1 MNNFTSLFCLLFLT
15 LSLQAQVSKTI
26 NISAGGLSSALSESE
41 KSTITNLTI
50 SGTIDA
56 RDFLVMRESMAVLS
70 VLNISSAS
78 VSGYV
83 GTLGSPGS
91 IQAYPAN
98 TIPESAFNSKVKLKS
113 IVLPNNLTS
122 IGAQA
127 FMGCKGLTSVTVPS
141 SLNSIKISAF
151 NGCSSLNTLTIPS
164 SVTLIEGYCFSW
176 CPAAITVS
184 ASNPNYSSVDGVL
197 FDKEKTVLIHCPAS
211 KYGIYT
217 IPETVVTISP
227 DAFLNCM
234 SLSAVVI
241 PSTVTSI
248 GRGAFYQCM
257 QLTSIV
263 LPPNLTS
270 IEEETFNNCRNLI
283 SVVLP
288 STVTTIKKAAF
299 INCVELASIS
309 FPSTLTSIG
318 DNAFDNCSNLTSIT
332 IPSTIQTINKQAFRY
347 CTKLTS
353 INVDSPNPIDLS
365 LSPEVFYNVDNTSCT
380 LYVPYMTKDIYAAA
394 NQWGDFSTIVDRSGF
409 YLSSSRA
416 DVFAEEGNRDS
427 IVIFADVPWTISSI
441 PSWLTVFPENG
452 TGNDTLVF
460 TANANTE
467 YTDRRAN
474 LTVSATGIPSQTIE
488 FIQWGLPKTVTVTAG
503 NLSQEI
509 SSLEKNS
516 ISNLK
521 LIGTINACDFK
532 TMRDSMPVLSV
543 VDLSEV
549 SIVQYSGTMGTS
561 GINSFYSA
569 NSIPEYAFCT
579 PGTLTGKNSLH
590 RIIPPSNITLIGK
603 YAFYGCRN
611 IKNFTMSPLVSQ
623 IENFAFNGCSNLTS
637 FVTNSTLTSLGA
649 YSFSG
654 CKNLV
659 SFQFPTSL
667 ESIGGNAFENC
678 IKLTSIEIPASIT
691 SMGSAV
697 FKGCSGLQSATVNA
711 SIPELGMKLFY
722 GCSKLTSFAIPPTV
736 KSIGENAFG
745 YCSNLNTIS
754 IPSTATSI
762 KQEAFSYCIN
772 LQNVTLPES
781 LTYIGTY
788 AFEMCTSLL
797 SLTIPPK
804 VTAINDYT
812 FYQCQNLA
820 SITIPP
826 SVKTIGEYAFY
837 ECSSLTSV
845 EIPSSVTSIERSA
858 FSSCYELSTINLPS
872 SVKSIGVGAF
882 SENWSLTS
890 VTIPESMTKIE
901 HLTFFRC
908 GLTAITIPET
918 ITSIGN
924 NAFSNCTDI
933 DSIKVESSVPIDL
946 TNSIDVFDRV
956 DKSTCKLYVPYGSSA
971 LYKTADQ
978 WEDFIQIIEYD
989 FYVEFPEV
997 RLNAEEGSQARLWL
1011 SAHTEW
1017 TASSDQPW
1025 LTVSPSTGSG
1035 EDSLIFTAQA
1045 NDTNIER
1052 MATVTVST
1060 IGETPI
1066 TIQVI
1071 QKLSSLNE
1079 FKAQAI
1085 STHQVDVEWIR
1096 NLSNDSVLV
1105 AFSNTDSFGE
1115 PVDGDIYEPG
1125 DVLPGGGV
1133 ILYFG
1138 SGTNCI
1144 HSGLTPGAKYYYK
1157 AWSYRPAFYSG
1168 SKVCTTLTHLN
1179 FPYIQ
1184 EFSIG
1189 ELPAGWSVAD
1199 NIGNNEIWVFT
1210 DLEKYDFN
1218 STTSEN
1224 GFATIS
1230 SYEYGVGS
1238 GQNTELISPIFDISA
1253 IADSSIIISFEHEYY
1268 EEDYGNSV
1276 SFYYS
1281 LDAGKTWITSKDWD
1295 SSTSSVELFSTT
1307 FSTQL
1312 YGHSQIM
1319 FKWSYTGNYPESW
1332 AIDDIQLFTYD
1343 CTPVINFPY
1352 TQDFSAPHLPF
1363 CWTIDDH
1370 VGNNQI
1376 WTFNNPRN
1384 RIISTSTSENGFAII
1399 DSDNYGSG
1407 GIQNCDLISP
1417 VFDFSQLNAPE
1428 KISLEFSHVFSFYE
1442 PSIATLSYSTDN
1454 GTSWDTLQT
1463 WGKDTQNPEQYTI
1476 DLTRELANQSQVQF
1490 KWNYCGEFAWYW
1502 AIDDITVSAEEGG
1515 LVPRILAVSDTTLH
1529 ESNIACFNALD
1540 TVIVAGDETNVIL
1553 ESASS
1558 VEIIA
1563 GKTIRFMPG
1572 FHAREGSN
1580 LFGHITTNNTFC
1592 LYEKSPGIE
1601 HFETEKSEPIS
1612 ITADTS
1618 TIITITQKQA
1628 KIYPNPNNG
1637 QFIVDMNQFE
1647 GISKIM
1653 ITTTSGVVV
1662 YKAQT
1667 EDKTIQ
1673 IELNH
1678 LSKGL
1683 YFVNI
1688 ENRKYHQC
1696 NKIIIQ

>member
-1 MNNFTSLFCLLFLT
+1 VN
-15 LSLQAQVSKTI
+15 
-26 NISAGGLSSALSESE
+26 
-41 KSTITNLTI
+41 
-50 SGTIDA
+50 
-56 RDFLVMRESMAVLS
+56 
-70 VLNISSAS
+70 
-78 VSGYV
+78 
-83 GTLGSPGS
+83 
-91 IQAYPAN
+91 AN
-98 TIPESAFNSKVKLKS
+98 
-113 IVLPNNLTS
+113 
-122 IGAQA
+122 
-127 FMGCKGLTSVTVPS
+127 
-141 SLNSIKISAF
+141 
-151 NGCSSLNTLTIPS
+151 
-164 SVTLIEGYCFSW
+164 
-176 CPAAITVS
+176 
-184 ASNPNYSSVDGVL
+184 NPNYSSDQGIL
-197 FDKEKTVLIHCPAS
+197 FDKDKTVLIHCPAS
-211 KYGIYT
+211 KSGSYT
-217 IPETVVTISP
+217 IPESVVTIGP
-227 DAFLNCM
+227 EAFMNCK
-234 SLSAVVI
+234 SLSSLTI
-241 PSTVTSI
+241 PPTVTAI

-257 QLTSIV
+257 LLTSIQ

-270 IEEETFNNCRNLI
+270 IEEETFFNCRDLV

-288 STVTTIKKAAF
+288 STLTTIKRAAF
-299 INCVELASIS
+299 INCVELASIT

-318 DNAFDNCSNLTSIT
+318 DNAFGNCSSLSSIT
-332 IPSTIQTINKQAFRY
+332 IPSSIQTINKQAFRY
-347 CTKLTS
+347 CSNLTS
-353 INVDSPNPIDLS
+353 IYVDSPNPINLS
-365 LSPEVFYNVDNTSCT
+365 LSPEVFYGVDYASCT
-380 LYVPYMTKDIYAAA
+380 LYVPYMTKEMYAAA
-394 NQWGDFSTIVDRSGF
+394 NQWGNFSTIINRSGF
-409 YLSSSRA
+409 YLSSSHA
-416 DVFAEEGNRDS
+416 DVFPEEGNSDS
-427 IVIFADVPWTISSI
+427 IFIYSDVSWSINSI
-441 PSWLTVFPENG
+441 PAWLTVNSENG

-474 LTVSATGIPSQTIE
+474 LTVSASGIPSQTIE
-488 FIQWGLPKTVTVTAG
+488 FIQWGLPKEVTVSAG
-503 NLSQEI
+503 NLSKEL
-509 SSLEKNS
+509 STEEKNN

-532 TMRDSMPVLSV
+532 TMRDSMPELSV
-543 VDLSEV
+543 LDLNEV
-549 SIVQYSGTMGTS
+549 NIVQYSGTLGTT
-561 GINSFYSA
+561 GTNSFYPA
-569 NSIPEYAFCT
+569 NSFPEYAFCT
-579 PGTLTGKNSLH
+579 PGTLQGKNSLY
-590 RIIPPSNITLIGK
+590 RITPPSTITSIGRN
-603 YAFYGCRN
+603 AFYRCRN
-611 IKNFTMSPLVSQ
+611 LKSFTLSPLVSQ
-623 IENFAFNGCSNLTS
+623 IDNYAFYECSNLVSVVSNSSLTSLGAFSFSGCKSLTSFQVPTSLRIIGNNAFENCSNLTS
-637 FVTNSTLTSLGA
+637 
-649 YSFSG
+649 
-654 CKNLV
+654 
-659 SFQFPTSL
+659 
-667 ESIGGNAFENC
+667 ID
-678 IKLTSIEIPASIT
+678 IPASVT

-697 FKGCSGLQSATVNA
+697 FKACISIESATINA
-711 SIPELGMKLFY
+711 SISELGMNLFY
-722 GCSKLTSFAIPPTV
+722 GCSRLNSIAVPTTV
-736 KSIGENAFG
+736 RIIGESAFG
-745 YCSNLNTIS
+745 YCSRLSSIS
-754 IPSTATSI
+754 IPSSVKSI
-762 KQEAFSYCIN
+762 NPKAFSHCIN
-772 LQNVTLPES
+772 IQTIALPS
-781 LTYIGTY
+781 SITYIGEY
-788 AFEMCTSLL
+788 AFEMCQKLL
-797 SLTIPPK
+797 SVNIPPK

-812 FYQCQNLA
+812 FYQCQELA
-820 SITIPP
+820 SISIAP
-826 SVKTIGEYAFY
+826 SVQTIGEFAFY
-837 ECSSLTSV
+837 ECGSLTTI
-845 EIPSSVTSIERSA
+845 EIPSSVTSIGDKA
-858 FSSCYELSTINLPS
+858 FSSCYELNTITIPS
-872 SVKSIGVGAF
+872 SVTFIGVGAF
-882 SENWSLTS
+882 AEDWNLTS
-890 VTIPESMTKIE
+890 VTIPESMSTIE
-901 HLTFFRC
+901 SQTFFRC
-908 GLTAITIPET
+908 GLTAVTIPES
-918 ITSIGN
+918 ITSIGS
-924 NAFSNCTDI
+924 NAFSYCSDL
-933 DSIKVESSVPIDL
+933 DSIKVDNSVPIDL
-946 TNSIDVFDRV
+946 INSETVFDGV
-956 DKSTCKLYVPYGSSA
+956 DKNNCKLYVPYGSSA

-1025 LTVSPSTGSG
+1025 LTVSPNAGRG
-1035 EDSLIFTAQA
+1035 ADSLIFTAQA
-1045 NDTNIER
+1045 NHTNIER

-1060 IGETPI
+1060 IGQTPI

-1071 QKLSSLNE
+1071 QELSSINE
-1079 FKAQAI
+1079 LKAQAI
-1085 STHQVDVEWIR
+1085 SSQNVNVEWIR

-1115 PVDGDIYEPG
+1115 PVDGVIYEPG
-1125 DVLPGGGV
+1125 DLLPGGGS

-1138 SGTNCI
+1138 SDTNFT
-1144 HSGLTPGAKYYYK
+1144 HSGLIPGTNYYYK
-1157 AWSYRPAFYSG
+1157 AWSYRPEFYSG
-1168 SKVCTTLTHLN
+1168 SKSCTALTNLS
-1179 FPYIQ
+1179 FPYSQ
-1184 EFSIG
+1184 DFSIC
-1189 ELPAGWSVAD
+1189 ELPVGWSVTD
-1199 NIGNNEIWVFT
+1199 NIGNNETWVFT
-1210 DLEKYDFN
+1210 DLEEYNFN

-1384 RIISTSTSENGFAII
+1384 RIISTSSSENGFAII

-1592 LYEKSPGIE
+1592 LYEKSQGIE